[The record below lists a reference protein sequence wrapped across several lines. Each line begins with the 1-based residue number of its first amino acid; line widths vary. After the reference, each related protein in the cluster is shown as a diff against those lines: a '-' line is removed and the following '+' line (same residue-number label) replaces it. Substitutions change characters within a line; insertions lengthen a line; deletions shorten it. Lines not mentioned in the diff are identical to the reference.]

1 MTKLEMI
8 TQIND
13 ILAEE
18 FEVDIEEI
26 KVDLPLMKTLAL
38 DSLDMVDMVVLINAK
53 FSILLNESD
62 FVEVVTFEDFYNL
75 IAKKLDIND

>member
-1 MTKLEMI
+1 MI